1 MPMPDVEQIIAFEAG
16 ELDNDETLELFA
28 DLVRT
33 GMAWQLQGSYG
44 RTAAA
49 LIDGG
54 FISPEGQVLA

>member
-1 MPMPDVEQIIAFEAG
+1 MPMPDVEKIIAFEAG

-28 DLVRT
+28 GLVRS